1 MLQNSVAQRAS
12 LLPRALTIDVHAP
25 LEDIPHTGTRSKR
38 STQAKSISKV
48 HFAQQD
54 SDREDGHPRQSSS
67 PHSSCSDLSA
77 RSSFDEPPLSPASP
91 VIEAIVPRLSFWNK
105 IAGPAQSL
113 SQTLLPVYAKG
124 KTKGKGSKSKPT
136 DSALSAHL
144 SGAESEHEDPSEI
157 ERLIHEKKAEPSEVL
172 KNVLAAFTL
181 QPASQ
186 EERHTELET
195 KIVRECVRSFSK
207 GEMYFA
213 YTFGGFCSPK
223 VPLINVYSLDI
234 TRSLQHKQD
243 RLSKSRKEYTLLA
256 ELDALPG
263 REPPLSPQS
272 TQRLDRVSASGEP
285 YPSLPL
291 WRRVDKQFWWNEW
304 LSKPFMDAGVWQL
317 FFFESTHHHGCRSYM
332 ATFCPSCKV
341 ITRLQRSA
349 YLPNHP
355 YIHPPVV

>member
-1 MLQNSVAQRAS
+1 MLDPAHTIYTIKNVAAIPLVEERAKAALSAIVSQNSVAQRAS
-12 LLPRALTIDVHAP
+12 LLPRALTIDVRAP
-25 LEDIPHTGTRSKR
+25 LENTAHIGTRSKP

-54 SDREDGHPRQSSS
+54 SDREDGYPRQSSS

-124 KTKGKGSKSKPT
+124 KDKGKGSESKTT
-136 DSALSAHL
+136 DSALSA
-144 SGAESEHEDPSEI
+144 GAESECEDPSEI

-213 YTFGGFCSPK
+213 YTFGAFCSLE
-223 VPLINVYSLDI
+223 VPLINMYSSDI

-243 RLSKSRKEYTLLA
+243 RLSKCRKEYTLLA

-263 REPPLSPQS
+263 SESPISPQS

-291 WRRVDKQFWWNEW
+291 WRRVDRQFWWNEW

-317 FFFESTHHHGCRSYM
+317 SSF
-332 ATFCPSCKV
+332 
-341 ITRLQRSA
+341 
-349 YLPNHP
+349 
-355 YIHPPVV
+355 

>member
-1 MLQNSVAQRAS
+1 MLDPAHTIYTIKNVAAIPLVEERAKAALSAIMSQNSVAQRAS
-12 LLPRALTIDVHAP
+12 LLPRALTIDARAS
-25 LEDIPHTGTRSKR
+25 LEDIPHIGTRSKP
-38 STQAKSISKV
+38 SMQAKSISKV
-48 HFAQQD
+48 HFPQQD

-77 RSSFDEPPLSPASP
+77 RSSIDEPPLSPASP

-124 KTKGKGSKSKPT
+124 KGKGKGSESKTT
-136 DSALSAHL
+136 DSALSAP
-144 SGAESEHEDPSEI
+144 EDPSEI

-213 YTFGGFCSPK
+213 YTFGAFCSLR
-223 VPLINVYSLDI
+223 VPLINVHSSDI

-263 REPPLSPQS
+263 RESPISPQS
-272 TQRLDRVSASGEP
+272 TQRLDRVNVSGEP

-291 WRRVDKQFWWNEW
+291 WRRVDRQFWWNEW
-304 LSKPFMDAGVWQL
+304 LSKPFVDAGV
-317 FFFESTHHHGCRSYM
+317 R
-332 ATFCPSCKV
+332 
-341 ITRLQRSA
+341 
-349 YLPNHP
+349 
-355 YIHPPVV
+355 